1 MTTMNPFGPEP
12 QSMAQDKPA
21 PAKGLPTVLIV
32 DDDPAIIRLCGY
44 CLEEEGFRVL
54 KAGDSR
60 EALHLC
66 RHYPGVIDLLI
77 TDLVLAPK
85 TLRLRTGASQPVNM
99 NGLQLMRQIQA
110 VRRQIKVILMSGH
123 SDEHLESLYIMKG
136 GWPFLR
142 KPFGLTTLAGM
153 AREMLTLREESIRT

>member
-1 MTTMNPFGPEP
+1 MR
-12 QSMAQDKPA
+12 
-21 PAKGLPTVLIV
+21 LPTMLLV

-54 KAGDSR
+54 KAIDSR

-66 RHYPGVIDLLI
+66 RYYPGAIDLLI

-85 TLRLRTGASQPVNM
+85 TLQLRAGASQPVYM
-99 NGLQLMRQIQA
+99 NGLQLMRQILA
-110 VRRQIKVILMSGH
+110 VRRQIKVILMSGY

-142 KPFGLTTLAGM
+142 KPFSLTTLVGM
-153 AREMLTLREESIRT
+153 ALEMLHIREESARTQAGL

>member
-1 MTTMNPFGPEP
+1 MTTMDPSGTEP
-12 QSMAQDKPA
+12 QALA
-21 PAKGLPTVLIV
+21 PATGLPTVLIV

-44 CLEEEGFRVL
+44 RLEEEGFRAL
-54 KAGDSR
+54 KVGDSR

-66 RHYPGVIDLLI
+66 RYYPGAIDLLI

-85 TLRLRTGASQPVNM
+85 TLQLRAGALQPVYM
-99 NGLQLMRQIQA
+99 NGLQLMRQILA
-110 VRRQIKVILMSGH
+110 VRRQIKVILMSGY

-142 KPFGLTTLAGM
+142 KPFSLTTLAGM
-153 AREMLTLREESIRT
+153 AREILNIREESVRT